1 MSLCGLSR
9 TFKHTIVTIRLPVN
23 WFGVYFV
30 TIGQRL
36 REERERLGY
45 TQPAFAE
52 LASTTKKSQIDYE
65 KDLTQ
70 PKAGY
75 LASIAEAGADI
86 NYIVTGNKTE
96 TPKRNLLEGINGFG
110 LVPVHEDVMISA
122 GHGGVLCAPNQPSGF
137 MAFRNDWI
145 RSRGFSVKDLKVF
158 ITRGDSMSPT
168 IEDKE
173 PILINTAEKDPQDGH
188 IYAIRSGEMIWVKRI
203 QRQIDGSLLLISDNK
218 LYPPMSIKLDES
230 TDVDVIGK
238 VVNSSKNFY

>member
-1 MSLCGLSR
+1 M
-9 TFKHTIVTIRLPVN
+9 
-23 WFGVYFV
+23 

-96 TPKRNLLEGINGFG
+96 TPKRNLLEGIDGFS
-110 LVPVHEDVMISA
+110 LVPVHEDVLISA
-122 GHGGVLCAPNQPSGF
+122 GDGAVLCAENQPTNF

-145 RSRGFSVKDLKVF
+145 RTRGFFVKDLKVF
-158 ITRGDSMSPT
+158 ITRGDSMEPT
-168 IEDKE
+168 IADKE
-173 PILINTAEKDPQDGH
+173 PILTNTAEKDPQDGH
-188 IYAIRSGEMIWVKRI
+188 IYVIRSGEMTWVKRI

-218 LYPPMSIKLDES
+218 IYPPMPLKLNEASDIEI
-230 TDVDVIGK
+230 IGK

>member
-1 MSLCGLSR
+1 M
-9 TFKHTIVTIRLPVN
+9 
-23 WFGVYFV
+23 

-52 LASTTKKSQIDYE
+52 FASTTKKSQIDYE

-86 NYIVTGNKTE
+86 SYIVTG
-96 TPKRNLLEGINGFG
+96 KRIDGEQNRFLSNNIDAFS
-110 LVPVHEDVMISA
+110 LVPVHDDMVISA
-122 GHGGVLCAPNQPSGF
+122 GHGSVVCEQSQTNNH

-145 RSRGFSVKDLKVF
+145 RSRGFNVKDLKVF
-158 ITRGDSMSPT
+158 ITHGDSMAPT
-168 IEDKE
+168 INDKE
-173 PILINTAEKDPQDGH
+173 PILTNTAEKTPQDGH
-188 IYAIRSGEMIWVKRI
+188 VYVIRNGDICWVKRL
-203 QRQIDGSLLLISDNK
+203 QVMIDGSLQLLSDNP
-218 LYPPMSIKLDES
+218 LYPAMLIKLDES
-230 TDVDVIGK
+230 TDVEIIGK

>member
-1 MSLCGLSR
+1 M
-9 TFKHTIVTIRLPVN
+9 I
-23 WFGVYFV
+23 GVR
-30 TIGQRL
+30 IK
-36 REERERLGY
+36 EERSRLGLN
-45 TQPAFAE
+45 QPDFAE
-52 LASTTKKSQIDYE
+52 IAGVSKRTLIDWE
-65 KDLTQ
+65 KDSSSPNAVHLSALSQ
-70 PKAGY
+70 AGV
-75 LASIAEAGADI
+75 DVH
-86 NYIVTGNKTE
+86 YIITGKKLDKENE
-96 TPKRNLLEGINGFG
+96 SLLGEGIDGFG
-110 LVPVHEDVMISA
+110 LVPVHEEVMISA

-188 IYAIRSGEMIWVKRI
+188 IYVIRSGEMIWVKRI